1 MTDSRGL
8 LAKNIK
14 KYRKIKG
21 VSQEDLA
28 ERAKTSLTHIGMIE
42 IGRKFPSVNMLEKIA
57 GALGIDTP
65 ELFSAGTAVPTYN
78 ISIERLYHEILD
90 EVESFKTRVT
100 VKIKNLW
107 RGGMFTAREGVYKK
121 NATVYFFNFLLIIL
135 ELRTWKYFFLAKI
148 PFNFLY
154 CQTLI

>member
-65 ELFSAGTAVPTYN
+65 ELFSAGTAVFLPSYN

-100 VKIKNLW
+100 VKIKNL
-107 RGGMFTAREGVYKK
+107 
-121 NATVYFFNFLLIIL
+121 
-135 ELRTWKYFFLAKI
+135 
-148 PFNFLY
+148 
-154 CQTLI
+154 